1 MTERIRKMDI
11 HEALYTTRMMRRLLS
26 DPIPLDT

>member
-11 HEALYTTRMMRRLLS
+11 HEALYTTRMRRLLS